1 MTIRDTPGATSGAAT
16 TTLDTLMPG
25 PLSLAGHRL
34 GTPQR
39 AGALTM
45 VPISGPA
52 YPGIVPPRRG
62 LKLARVDGYGRVE
75 LHNGAADG
83 VAIVPLHI
91 GYIQDAAQNH
101 ALCRSAFI
109 AAGQSLMFE
118 DAACVQASQ
127 GGYLTER
134 DQWFFVLPVELRA
147 RALQRRGVHD
157 FSKLW
162 DDIAAL
168 NRGYGLPAR
177 GHLEQILSRKRPV
190 LTQFQSRLELQP
202 GQLGA
207 LFFVD
212 GRLAGLELAP
222 DPGYFA
228 DVWTALVCFA
238 YGVAAWHA
246 EQRHAEAGPP
256 SEARP
261 FPATCLPELRAAL
274 DRDRA
279 ARIAQVAGWL
289 ADVPTGPV
297 ELTEEERYLG
307 LRLSTVTGAHLAG
320 QVVTDGDR
328 AVYASLFAPWP
339 GDTAQ

>member
-1 MTIRDTPGATSGAAT
+1 MTNSDTPGAAPA
-16 TTLDTLMPG
+16 TLDTLMPG

-52 YPGIVPPRRG
+52 YPGIAPPRRA
-62 LKLARVDGYGRVE
+62 LKLVRVDGYGRVE
-75 LHNGAADG
+75 LRNGAADG
-83 VAIVPLHI
+83 VAIVPLHM

-109 AAGQSLMFE
+109 AAGQTLMFE
-118 DAACVQASQ
+118 DAACVQAAQS
-127 GGYLTER
+127 GYLTER
-134 DQWFFVLPVELRA
+134 DQWFFILPVELRT

-162 DDIAAL
+162 ADIAAL

-207 LFFVD
+207 LFFID

-246 EQRHAEAGPP
+246 EQRHAQTQPPAGAPAG
-256 SEARP
+256 ARP
-261 FPATCLPELRAAL
+261 FPATSLSELRAAL

-279 ARIAQVAGWL
+279 ARIAQIAQWL

-307 LRLSTVTGAHLAG
+307 LRLSTVTGDHLSG

-339 GDTAQ
+339 VDTPQ